1 MTRPAQQAN
10 FSAPNP
16 HCYPRHPRRSSSS
29 LLYFVAI
36 VAAQEPVLTAIAIAW
51 ISSTAR
57 SRKVTLRTVLE
68 FLILTIASTMRN
80 QATAK
85 ITLPS
90 VAFQHPAA
98 DIFQTQPAGESTKG
112 KRREDKEGENK
123 EVRISDIAS
132 RQDARANIVSVPQRL
147 LVREDEGHQKISAD
161 NNQTC
166 KLPCRPSF
174 RMTWLDLLVVHNNC
188 GSGIILYMAC
198 TLSTPNHHYV

>member
-85 ITLPS
+85 ITLPRS
-90 VAFQHPAA
+90 PFNTLLLISFRRNLLESQ
-98 DIFQTQPAGESTKG
+98 STKG
-112 KRREDKEGENK
+112 KRREDKEEENK

-161 NNQTC
+161 NNQTP
-166 KLPCRPSF
+166 LPPQLQNDMVGFARS
-174 RMTWLDLLVVHNNC
+174 
-188 GSGIILYMAC
+188 A
-198 TLSTPNHHYV
+198 